1 MQEERESM
9 KGGTEAGARQG
20 AEGLPTEKRYGT
32 YIAVWVGIILLTG
45 LTFAVSRM
53 SAEGGH
59 AIASLFIAGI
69 QSGLALVYFMHLGSE
84 KESVFKV
91 LVPLVLAAFLVFMIL
106 TFSDV
111 AFRR

>member
-1 MQEERESM
+1 MEEGRDLAPIGPE
-9 KGGTEAGARQG
+9 KGLEQNAEALPP
-20 AEGLPTEKRYGT
+20 EGRFGP

-45 LTFAVSRM
+45 LSFATSRM

-59 AIASLFIAGI
+59 VIACLFIAGI
-69 QSGLALVYFMHLGSE
+69 QSGLALTYFMHLGSE
-84 KESVFKV
+84 KQRIFKV
-91 LVPLVLAAFLVFMIL
+91 LIPLVLAVLLVFMGL

>member
-1 MQEERESM
+1 MQEGPESSPFRTRRNS
-9 KGGTEAGARQG
+9 GQGTAS
-20 AEGLPTEKRYGT
+20 LPPEKRYGT

-45 LTFAVSRM
+45 LTFASSRM

-69 QSGLALVYFMHLGSE
+69 QSGLALIYFMHLGSE
-84 KESVFKV
+84 KDRIFKV
-91 LVPLVLAAFLVFMIL
+91 IIPLVLAVMLVFIGL